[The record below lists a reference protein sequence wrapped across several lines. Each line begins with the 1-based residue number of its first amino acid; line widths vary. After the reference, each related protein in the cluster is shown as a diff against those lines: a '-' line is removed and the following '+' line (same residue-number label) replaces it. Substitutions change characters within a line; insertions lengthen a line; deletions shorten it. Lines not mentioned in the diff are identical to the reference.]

1 MRRSKL
7 DLLFNKSYHFD
18 PAAARGGIRGM
29 GLVPAIDI
37 LCNDFTP
44 HGIRKNYAE
53 NEEEKSRFAQV
64 GRTHNFVG
72 YEPEAF
78 LRRMDGLGVDKLLVC
93 AIKTWS
99 FKHQCLLENSTVEE
113 VAAVTR
119 QAPSRLFGLYGVN
132 VHLGMQGVAEFERA
146 VRDHGFKGLHIHP
159 HGYGL
164 PPGHAFYFPFYA
176 KAQELGVPAVISMG
190 HTLDLMP
197 NDPGRPIHLD
207 TVALY
212 FSNLAVI
219 CTHTGWPWTEEAI
232 ALAWKHPNLFIGTS
246 AHAPKYWKPELVKF
260 INSHGQDKVMWGT
273 DYPLIDHEE
282 SLRQIDALGLKPA
295 SKEKFLRRNAAR
307 IFNL

>member
-1 MRRSKL
+1 M
-7 DLLFNKSYHFD
+7 
-18 PAAARGGIRGM
+18 
-29 GLVPAIDI
+29 PAIDI

-44 HGIRKNYAE
+44 AGIRKNYAE

-72 YEPEAF
+72 YEPAEF
-78 LRRMDGLGVDKLLVC
+78 LRRMVDLGVEKLLVS

-99 FKHQCLLENSTVEE
+99 FKQQRLLENSSVEE
-113 VAAVTR
+113 VAALVAEGQGR
-119 QAPSRLFGLYGVN
+119 IYGLYGVN
-132 VHLGMQGVAEFERA
+132 VHQGMQGVGEFERA
-146 VRDHGFKGLHIHP
+146 VRQLGFKGLHIHP
-159 HGYGL
+159 HGFGL
-164 PPGHAFYFPFYA
+164 APNHAFYFPYYA
-176 KAQELGVPAVISMG
+176 KAQELGVPVVISMG

-212 FSNLAVI
+212 FSDLAIV

-232 ALAWKHPNLFIGTS
+232 ALAWKHPNLFLGTS

-273 DYPLIDHEE
+273 DYPLLNHEE
-282 SLRQIDALGLKPA
+282 SLRQVDGLGLRES
-295 SKEKFLRRNAAR
+295 SKEKFLYKNAAR
-307 IFNL
+307 IFRL